1 MSTIVAAARGEA
13 VEQPAAPL
21 LSAHGLGR
29 RFEVAGGASALLTR
43 RPRRFLQAL
52 RDVSLELAPGETLG
66 IVGESGCGKSTL
78 ARCLSGLD
86 RPDEGS
92 IRWQGQPMAA
102 GSTPLQR
109 ARRVQ
114 MVFQDPYASLNP
126 RMSLAQALDEVLL
139 VHGLAAT
146 RGERADRVDDLL
158 LTVGLAPRLKH
169 RLPHALSGGQR
180 QRISIARALAVGP
193 QVLIADE
200 PVSALDASIQAQIIN
215 LLEELRERLKIAF
228 VFISHDLNVVR
239 HISDRI
245 AVMYLGQVVET
256 AATEAL
262 FEHPAHPYT
271 RALLAAIPQT
281 DPSRRSLVPALFG
294 ELPDPTAPPAGCSFS
309 TRCPWVVE
317 ACRAHEPDLL
327 EETPGHAVRC
337 SNAAAR
343 NARTLD
349 PIDASQGE
357 SRVSAR

>member
-1 MSTIVAAARGEA
+1 MSADASPSRGDRPA
-13 VEQPAAPL
+13 QPAAPL
-21 LSAHGLGR
+21 LSAHGLGK
-29 RFEVAGGASALLTR
+29 RFEVAGGANALLVR

-52 RDVSLELAPGETLG
+52 RDVSLELAAGETLG

-86 RPDEGS
+86 TPDEGS
-92 IRWQGQPMAA
+92 IHWQGRPMAA

-109 ARRVQ
+109 AQRVQ

-126 RMSLAQALDEVLL
+126 RMSLAQTLDEVLQ
-139 VHGLAAT
+139 VHALAAT
-146 RGERADRVDDLL
+146 RGERADRVDELL

-169 RLPHALSGGQR
+169 HLPHALSGGQR
-180 QRISIARALAVGP
+180 QRISIARALAVAP

-215 LLEELRERLKIAF
+215 LLEELRERLGIAF

-239 HISDRI
+239 HISDRV
-245 AVMYLGQVVET
+245 AVMYLGQVVES
-256 AATEAL
+256 APTEAL
-262 FEHPAHPYT
+262 FERPAHPYT
-271 RALLAAIPQT
+271 RALLAAIPQI
-281 DPSRRSLVPALFG
+281 DPSRRSLVPALAG
-294 ELPDPTAPPAGCSFS
+294 ELPDPTSPPSGCSFS

-317 ACRAHEPDLL
+317 ACRAHEPALL
-327 EETPGHAVRC
+327 EQAPGHAVRC

-343 NARTLD
+343 NAWSPDL
-349 PIDASQGE
+349 IAASQGE